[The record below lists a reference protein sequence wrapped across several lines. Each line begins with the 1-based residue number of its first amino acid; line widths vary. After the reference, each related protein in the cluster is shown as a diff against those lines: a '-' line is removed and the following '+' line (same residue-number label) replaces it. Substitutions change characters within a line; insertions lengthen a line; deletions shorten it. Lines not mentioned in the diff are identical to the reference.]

1 MDDDTHSLEYG
12 RRIYVAACC
21 RRVTMAFLVLR
32 AFMHKLGRHELY
44 YLVIPV
50 LASGYAT
57 LERQC
62 QLRLAKMN

>member
-1 MDDDTHSLEYG
+1 MDDDTHSLEDG

-21 RRVTMAFLVLR
+21 RQVTLDFFVR
-32 AFMHKLGRHELY
+32 KAFMHKLGRHELSY
-44 YLVIPV
+44 PVIPV

-62 QLRLAKMN
+62 QLS